1 MIGDERVVNEVGQ
14 RCHMVRF
21 VNVLYD
27 FPTLLFLLRDL
38 QLFVIL

>member
-1 MIGDERVVNEVGQ
+1 MIGDERVVNEVGH

-27 FPTLLFLLRDL
+27 RPALLFLLRDF
-38 QLFVIL
+38 QHFVIL